1 MGLSRVFDISRRS
14 LATYQTAMDIT
25 SHNVANVSN
34 ENYSRQKISFTTE
47 APQKTAN
54 FIWGSGVKIDDIVRV
69 RNQMIDSQLRN
80 SYSSFYGNEQESLVL
95 AEIEEVFSEPSE
107 LGLSTTLTEFFNAWN
122 ELSVSP
128 NSMALRYQVAQK
140 TEQLSE
146 RFKIVYNNLN
156 EISYDTTQN
165 FASKT
170 ENLNT
175 LLQQVHSINRQIVDS
190 GMTGISAND
199 LMDQRDYY
207 IDEIAKLANISV
219 VLDDN
224 NAAIISIGGVQAV
237 DANSLVQFDAK
248 VINDTLTISARNND
262 VYIKL
267 TGGELFGLSQI
278 YSQRIP
284 DYQTRLDDIAN
295 SLVTNTNA
303 FHQTG
308 YTLENPPQ
316 TGLAFFDGY
325 EMGVITIN
333 PEILSDASK
342 IAASSNGSEGNGQVA
357 NNIANLSTSK
367 ILNGISINDNYAQMI
382 SKLGNDKQ
390 KVDSITKSTDLI
402 IEQLKVQKGTVSG
415 VSLDEEMTNII
426 RFQRSYDASAKL
438 ISIAEEMLET
448 LINMV

>member
-295 SLVTNTNA
+295 SLVTKTNA
-303 FHQTG
+303 FHQAG